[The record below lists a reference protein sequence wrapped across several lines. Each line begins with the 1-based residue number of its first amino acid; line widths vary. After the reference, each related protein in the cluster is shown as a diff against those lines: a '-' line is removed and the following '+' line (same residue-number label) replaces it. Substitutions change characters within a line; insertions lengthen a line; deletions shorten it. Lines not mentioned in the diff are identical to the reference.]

1 MDDLGGVISKEA
13 GGGSKTADGKLTLP
27 SPVLCKFVQREC
39 GKTHWGAQALHLP
52 RNGTARHLF
61 KSQSLAT

>member
-1 MDDLGGVISKEA
+1 MDDLGGVMSKEA

-27 SPVLCKFVQREC
+27 SPVLCKFVQRER

-52 RNGTARHLF
+52 RNGTA
-61 KSQSLAT
+61 